1 MAEENNYGYYSFNLK
16 KEFKTLEELKEAEAA
31 EKEKVDKEK
40 LALKERKQ
48 KAKEVE
54 DAYKEYISTL
64 NRCQKEIAEANNKY
78 LKLRSEFIKK
88 YHYFHMTYSSPENT
102 FVDQFFASN
111 GLLDWFDR

>member
-40 LALKERKQ
+40 LALEERKQ

-54 DAYKEYISTL
+54 DAYKEYISLFPYDLQLT
-64 NRCQKEIAEANNKY
+64 RKY
-78 LKLRSEFIKK
+78 ICRSILCFKRSLRL
-88 YHYFHMTYSSPENT
+88 
-102 FVDQFFASN
+102 V
-111 GLLDWFDR
+111 W